1 MNSKVKQLILDNE
14 YKLLANFEKYSQSIK
29 FFIKKLETIRYDAM
43 LYELIVKSFASKEK
57 TEQENYYNMYGFK
70 SSRQLI
76 NEYKDS
82 LDFNDIPK
90 IDSLHEGDLCSPLE
104 ICSMADNYNNQVGMY
119 YLTGRNSVI
128 IKSTVEDNN
137 RTYDDRWIIE
147 GVVLRY
153 FMQNEKEANIH
164 LLSFSHKPNSVIFN
178 SLMEQEVLDIYVFIN
193 KKKGD
198 PYKYHGIF
206 HPCGIVSK
214 NRAFLLFKDGRD
226 DQIPYNN
233 METLFIQSL
242 ATANDYPISKTVHGL
257 VASDGSGFFNCAS
270 KKIKKSKK
278 NALQLAKI
286 QIELDLRGETLVM
299 LYERARLLKMNRKD
313 LAEKVQ
319 NVTFVDMNLGYD
331 VKSFDVS
338 PDGSVIEKHIK
349 VKTSVSHKNIGFDL
363 TENEY
368 EKIVDE
374 NSGVKLYRV
383 YDVYTDCPKYVDL
396 TRKILNFRRKSN
408 SLNFTLQTVN

>member
-14 YKLLANFEKYSQSIK
+14 YKLLANFEQYSQSIK
-29 FFIKKLETIRYDAM
+29 FFIKKLETVRYDAM
-43 LYELIVKSFASKEK
+43 LYELIVRSFATKEK
-57 TEQENYYNMYGFK
+57 VEQENCYNMYGFK

-76 NEYKDS
+76 NEFKDS
-82 LDFNDIPK
+82 LDFNDVPK

-128 IKSTVEDNN
+128 IKSTVEDND
-137 RTYDDRWIIE
+137 RPYDDKWIKE

-153 FMQNEKEANIH
+153 FMQNEKEANVQ

-178 SLMEQEVLDIYVFIN
+178 SLMEQEILDIYVFIN
-193 KKKGD
+193 KKKGE

-214 NRAFLLFKDGRD
+214 NKAFLLFKDGCD

-242 ATANDYPISKTVHGL
+242 AMANDYPMSDTVRSL
-257 VASDGSGFFNCAS
+257 VVSDGNDFFNYVPR
-270 KKIKKSKK
+270 KIKQSKK

-299 LYERARLLKMNRKD
+299 LYERTRLTKINRKD
-313 LAEKVQ
+313 LADKVQ

-331 VKSFDVS
+331 IKSFDVDQ
-338 PDGSVIEKHIK
+338 DGKVVEKHIK

-368 EKIVDE
+368 EKIADK
-374 NSGVKLYRV
+374 NSGVEFYRV

-396 TRKILNFRRKSN
+396 TGKISNFKRKSS
-408 SLNFTLQTVN
+408 SLSFSL